1 MQQVNEKILGDLI
14 NEYLFMEAQLEE
26 MKRNCIIIRKKIER
40 IHTPAERKRQLTQL
54 EIDKKRIH
62 LQQYTG

>member
-26 MKRNCIIIRKKIER
+26 MKHNCITIRKKIER
-40 IHTPAERKRQLTQL
+40 IYMPAERKRQLTQL
-54 EIDKKRIH
+54 EIDKRRIH
-62 LQQYTG
+62 LR